1 VTDPDDDAAHVRM
14 VAHKSGG
21 ANSGSQ
27 DRWIASRRSKS
38 ARAFSHEVLT
48 NVRTRFDRPA
58 YRSEERQNDLDV
70 SSLGGLLLQHRGN

>member
-1 VTDPDDDAAHVRM
+1 VTDPGDDAAHVRM

-27 DRWIASRRSKS
+27 DRWIASRHSKS

-48 NVRTRFDRPA
+48 NVRTASTDPLIA
-58 YRSEERQNDLDV
+58 AKSAQNDLDV